1 MSTFVYKRMKGKHR
15 HFPNLFGYTQNNSLN
30 WSRIWKLLK
39 KSSVCGQKI
48 NWESDYGLLFTAQ
61 VYWSSCHIYTII
73 LLLKRLATSEW
84 IFIHTTDMQLHIG
97 LPVLYS
103 RSTLLAQI
111 NTDVYLREFAGKF
124 VFAIFKLHSWFFAIS
139 RMLRLLTKWRKLA
152 SARECTSKTSHRY
165 LAKIDI
171 W

>member
-1 MSTFVYKRMKGKHR
+1 MKAIKKKQCLWPENKLGKWLWIALYSTSIH
-15 HFPNLFGYTQNNSLN
+15 
-30 WSRIWKLLK
+30 
-39 KSSVCGQKI
+39 
-48 NWESDYGLLFTAQ
+48 
-61 VYWSSCHIYTII
+61 WSSCHIYTII

-97 LPVLYS
+97 LPVLCS

-111 NTDVYLREFAGKF
+111 NPDVYLRQFAGKF

-152 SARECTSKTSHRY
+152 SAMVLPNVNALLTLYGVDCAY
-165 LAKIDI
+165 
-171 W
+171 